1 MVRESNSRKVE
12 LDMVKVQTDIANIK
26 ENQEMNNRINGEDH
40 KAIVVSIKENT
51 AKLQDFIDAS
61 YAQRLCDANISEKK
75 RQADIVSNDTKYASK
90 KIETIFWWGLSIV
103 GGLIITA
110 LMYTIIK

>member
-1 MVRESNSRKVE
+1 MVRESNNRKVE

-26 ENQEMNNRINGEDH
+26 ENQETNNRINGEDH

-61 YAQRLCDANISEKK
+61 YAQRLCDIESSDK
-75 RQADIVSNDTKYASK
+75 KYASK
-90 KIETIFWWGLSIV
+90 SFEESVKKYTFWIITTIGMIL
-103 GGLIITA
+103 ITA